1 MLQQQN
7 ESNIYL
13 AKTANS
19 YVKPVRWIA
28 SLSNGETVFEDHK
41 PGERSAWDRL
51 GAYVRANC
59 LAITRLRLQVD
70 NLEVPLPAKSI
81 GYIQKKK
88 FISMGS
94 HSQLQYCIGHV
105 EKSGK
110 ALLHYVSED
119 RSSYTEIVDDPGVPF
134 TIYDHTQE
142 CDRSCCNAN
151 A

>member
-1 MLQQQN
+1 MLQQQK
-7 ESNIYL
+7 EPEIYL
-13 AKTANS
+13 ARSANQF
-19 YVKPVRWIA
+19 VKPVRWIA
-28 SLSNGETVFEDHK
+28 SLSNGETIFEDKK
-41 PGERSAWDRL
+41 PGERSAWERL
-51 GAYVRANC
+51 AEYIRINN
-59 LAITRLRLQVD
+59 LAITRLRLQID
-70 NLEVPLPAKSI
+70 NLEVPLPSKSI

-88 FISMGS
+88 FISTGA
-94 HSQLQYCIGHV
+94 HSQLQYCVGHV

-142 CDRSCCNAN
+142 CDRRCCNAN